1 MTTVSINLTTND
13 LLKGVEQLDGT
24 DLDEFVQKV
33 LRIRAKRFAASFSK
47 EEADLMEQINLGLS
61 QNELNKLNSLVQKSE
76 EGILTNNE
84 LETYQDLSAKM
95 ETLNVK
101 RITALAQLANLKG
114 LSLDNTMEELG
125 LLKNENI

>member
-33 LRIRAKRFAASFSK
+33 LYIRANRFADSFSK